1 MKAIDRFGSRWRKKG
16 QIVLNHVHKAIELLA
31 QVSTIAIA
39 ILLTIAV
46 VQYRKA
52 PQQTKPPPP
61 VSFAAVRVGQPV
73 SLAGV
78 DWSKNERTLLM
89 ALSDQCHFCSA
100 SAPFYQRLTKE
111 TAAQENLGLIAVF
124 PQPANEARNY
134 LNNLGVRIADV
145 RQSSFDALGVMATPT
160 LVLVNKEGI
169 VINTWRGQL
178 PPAKEDEVLNEFKRG
193 ANRQRS

>member
-1 MKAIDRFGSRWRKKG
+1 MKTK
-16 QIVLNHVHKAIELLA
+16 IVLNHLLKAIGLLA

-39 ILLTIAV
+39 IILAV
-46 VQYRKA
+46 AVNQYRKA
-52 PQQTKPPPP
+52 PPPAKSPPP
-61 VSFAAVRVGQPV
+61 VSFAALRIGERV
-73 SLAGV
+73 SLVGV

-111 TAAQENLGLIAVF
+111 MSAQENIGLIAVF
-124 PQPANEARNY
+124 PQPANEGRNY
-134 LNNLGVRIADV
+134 LNSLGISIADV
-145 RQSSFDALGVMATPT
+145 RQSSFDALGVLATPT

-169 VINTWRGQL
+169 VVNSWRGQL
-178 PPAKEDEVLNEFKRG
+178 PPDKEDEVLNELKPG

>member
-1 MKAIDRFGSRWRKKG
+1 M
-16 QIVLNHVHKAIELLA
+16 LNKLRTATELLA

-39 ILLTIAV
+39 IILAV
-46 VQYRKA
+46 AVIQYRKA
-52 PQQTKPPPP
+52 PPQTKPTPP
-61 VSFAAVRVGQPV
+61 VSFAALRVGEQV
-73 SLAGV
+73 SLVGV

-111 TAAQENLGLIAVF
+111 MSAQEKITLIAVF
-124 PQPANEARNY
+124 PQPVNEARDY
-134 LNNLGVRIADV
+134 LNSLGISIADV

-178 PPAKEDEVLNEFKRG
+178 PPNKEDEVLKQLKWG
-193 ANRQRS
+193 ADRQSS